1 MATTTRLAP
10 ASVLGRASVSL
21 TTWALAVLLL
31 AGLALAAAVGAPE
44 LTDSADL
51 GASAIAVGLAAV
63 SLQAAM
69 LLRAPVSPPVTLAIV
84 AAVAPAAAAAGLGVA
99 TGVTSVAVLV
109 AAYAV
114 VVDVPWPDPA
124 PALGLAALLVAL
136 GDLVRAAVDD
146 GLTPGATG
154 AAALQGLATVGLGA
168 AVGALVRARR
178 ETTLAR
184 TGRDLAV
191 AGEQTALTQAAVA
204 RERVTMA
211 RELHDIAAHHLSGI
225 AVMTGAID
233 RQIDT
238 DPAAAKIAV
247 RQVRQQSTA
256 MLRDLRSL
264 VSLLRDDDQR
274 TGEPTIAPEALDGVP
289 ALVDGARVA
298 GRDVELSVVGAS
310 AAELSSLRVGPLAQ
324 LAAYRTVQESL
335 TNAERHAPG
344 ARCEVVID
352 VSRATEVVVTVRNA
366 PPPHAPAPR
375 PGGGFGIVGMHERA
389 DLTDARLTAGPDPD
403 GGWTVTLTL
412 ATEPTEDPL

>member
-1 MATTTRLAP
+1 MGTTTRTAP
-10 ASVLGRASVSL
+10 PSVLGRASVSL
-21 TTWALAVLLL
+21 TTWTLAVVLL
-31 AGLALAAAVGAPE
+31 AGLAVAARAGASE
-44 LTDSADL
+44 LTGSADL
-51 GASAIAVGLAAV
+51 DAIAITVGLVAV
-63 SLQAAM
+63 TVQAVL
-69 LLRAPVSPPVTLAIV
+69 LLRVPVSPSVTLVVV
-84 AAVAPAAAAAGLGVA
+84 AALAPAAAAAGLGVA
-99 TGVTSVAVLV
+99 TGITSVAVLV
-109 AAYAV
+109 ATYAV
-114 VVDVPWPDPA
+114 VVDVPWPDPV
-124 PALGLAALLVAL
+124 PAVGLAALLVAL
-136 GDLVRAAVDD
+136 GDLVRAAIDD

-154 AAALQGLATVGLGA
+154 GAVLQGLATVGLGA
-168 AVGALVRARR
+168 AVGAVVRARR
-178 ETTLAR
+178 ETALAR

-204 RERVTMA
+204 RERVAMA

-264 VSLLRDDDQR
+264 VSLLRDHDQR
-274 TGEPTIAPEALDGVP
+274 AGELTIAPEALDGVP
-289 ALVDGARVA
+289 ALVEDARAA
-298 GRDVELSVVGAS
+298 GRDVELSVVGGSPAG
-310 AAELSSLRVGPLAQ
+310 LSTLRVGPLAQ

-335 TNAERHAPG
+335 TNAARHAPG
-344 ARCEVVID
+344 ARCEVVVD
-352 VSRATEVVVTVRNA
+352 VRATEVVVTVRNDT
-366 PPPHAPAPR
+366 PPDAPAPR

-412 ATEPTEDPL
+412 PTEPMEDPL